1 MNFPALL
8 TSFKNTPWPRRLAWA
23 LAALVLLWM
32 LGWLAVPPLLR
43 GQGERLAT
51 EVLGR
56 RVTIGGVS
64 FRPWSL
70 ELSLHDVAV
79 AGADGKDALLQVQR
93 IYIDAELQ
101 SLVRLAPVVDALEV
115 DAPVLRV
122 TLLAPGQTDV
132 DDIVERLTRPGDPQA
147 KPVGFMLY
155 NIAVRDGAVDFR
167 DKTVDRTHEV
177 RDLRFTLPFLGNLGA
192 QREVKVVPRLA
203 FELNGSAFESHAE
216 TTPFAESLRTD
227 AGIQLKD
234 FDLAPYRGYLPASL
248 PVRLDAGTVDADL
261 RLSFEQRPAPVVQ
274 LSGVLRANGVRLSD
288 VQQHELLAFD
298 ALEVRLADL
307 QPFKRLLRI
316 EAVEWEAPRLALRRD
331 GAGHLNLEGRG
342 GQASAPA
349 ANKPDPGWRVELG
362 RLAVREGQASWRDE
376 SAPGTARL
384 ALHDI
389 VLDASAISMPVEH
402 PARFAGSLRLAGPE
416 ASKPAELAF
425 AGDGTDRQGKVA
437 LSVRSLALEWAAPY
451 LAQWATPRL
460 RGVLEADVGL
470 AWNGAALVAQVA
482 GLGLDD
488 VFLSCAS
495 ASDCE
500 GAAPAALA
508 LRGKQSLAELKRLRM
523 EDARIDL
530 AQHSVRVGRV
540 ALTQPRAL
548 VDRVADGRWMFERW
562 QRPRQPADGRQ
573 PQAGATPWAVQLAN
587 IEIDGGAVAFRDAVP
602 AEPVAFTM
610 TGLRLRLRDFAP
622 LAASARPSAISLSA
636 RLGTGRADPG
646 RLEYEGTLGLAPVQ
660 AQGRVL
666 ASHLPLHAFEPYV
679 ASALRVDVRRADG
692 SFKGQVRYAETPA
705 GPLLG
710 VQGDAALDDVRV
722 RMAPVAQAEEG
733 AGADVPRT
741 PRRGEELLNWKS
753 LGLRGIEVSMAPG
766 KPVAVDVRE
775 TALSDFFARIIVQ
788 SDGRINLQD
797 MLQPSATPQAVP
809 SASPGNAASAPV
821 SGGAADAGPAPV
833 IRFGPVALTGG
844 RVHFSDYF
852 IQPNY
857 SADLSELAGRLSAFS
872 SVPAADG
879 AAPEMADLELRGRAE
894 GTASLEVTGKFNPLA
909 KPLALDIQGRMRDL
923 ELPPLSPYTI
933 KYAGHGVERGKLS
946 MDVSYRVQPDGQLT
960 ASNKLVLNQLTF
972 GEPVQGAPAS
982 LPVKLAV
989 ALLADRNGVIDV
1001 DLPISGSLNDPEF
1014 RLGSV
1019 ILKIIGNLILKA
1031 VTAPFSLLAGAFGGG
1046 DELGSV
1052 PFAAGSALLD
1062 AEALQGLDKVVKAL
1076 IERPALKMTVAGMAS
1091 LEVERDAWKRA
1102 QLQQS
1107 LLAQKR
1113 RAALRAGQPAEE
1125 VKAVTPEEYPA
1136 LLKEVYRRSD
1146 IAKPR
1151 NLVGIAKD
1159 LPPGEMEALLLASIP
1174 VSEASMRELALARG
1188 VAVRDYLASRQLPS
1202 DRLFLGAVRVAPADA
1217 AWKPHAELT
1226 LATR

>member
-1 MNFPALL
+1 
-8 TSFKNTPWPRRLAWA
+8 
-23 LAALVLLWM
+23 
-32 LGWLAVPPLLR
+32 
-43 GQGERLAT
+43 
-51 EVLGR
+51 
-56 RVTIGGVS
+56 
-64 FRPWSL
+64 
-70 ELSLHDVAV
+70 
-79 AGADGKDALLQVQR
+79 
-93 IYIDAELQ
+93 
-101 SLVRLAPVVDALEV
+101 
-115 DAPVLRV
+115 
-122 TLLAPGQTDV
+122 
-132 DDIVERLTRPGDPQA
+132 
-147 KPVGFMLY
+147 
-155 NIAVRDGAVDFR
+155 
-167 DKTVDRTHEV
+167 
-177 RDLRFTLPFLGNLGA
+177 
-192 QREVKVVPRLA
+192 
-203 FELNGSAFESHAE
+203 
-216 TTPFAESLRTD
+216 
-227 AGIQLKD
+227 
-234 FDLAPYRGYLPASL
+234 
-248 PVRLDAGTVDADL
+248 
-261 RLSFEQRPAPVVQ
+261 
-274 LSGVLRANGVRLSD
+274 
-288 VQQHELLAFD
+288 
-298 ALEVRLADL
+298 
-307 QPFKRLLRI
+307 
-316 EAVEWEAPRLALRRD
+316 
-331 GAGHLNLEGRG
+331 
-342 GQASAPA
+342 
-349 ANKPDPGWRVELG
+349 
-362 RLAVREGQASWRDE
+362 
-376 SAPGTARL
+376 
-384 ALHDI
+384 
-389 VLDASAISMPVEH
+389 
-402 PARFAGSLRLAGPE
+402 
-416 ASKPAELAF
+416 
-425 AGDGTDRQGKVA
+425 
-437 LSVRSLALEWAAPY
+437 
-451 LAQWATPRL
+451 
-460 RGVLEADVGL
+460 
-470 AWNGAALVAQVA
+470 
-482 GLGLDD
+482 
-488 VFLSCAS
+488 
-495 ASDCE
+495 
-500 GAAPAALA
+500 
-508 LRGKQSLAELKRLRM
+508 
-523 EDARIDL
+523 
-530 AQHSVRVGRV
+530 
-540 ALTQPRAL
+540 
-548 VDRVADGRWMFERW
+548 
-562 QRPRQPADGRQ
+562 
-573 PQAGATPWAVQLAN
+573 
-587 IEIDGGAVAFRDAVP
+587 
-602 AEPVAFTM
+602 
-610 TGLRLRLRDFAP
+610 
-622 LAASARPSAISLSA
+622 
-636 RLGTGRADPG
+636 
-646 RLEYEGTLGLAPVQ
+646 
-660 AQGRVL
+660 
-666 ASHLPLHAFEPYV
+666 
-679 ASALRVDVRRADG
+679 
-692 SFKGQVRYAETPA
+692 
-705 GPLLG
+705 
-710 VQGDAALDDVRV
+710 
-722 RMAPVAQAEEG
+722 
-733 AGADVPRT
+733 
-741 PRRGEELLNWKS
+741 
-753 LGLRGIEVSMAPG
+753 MAPG

-872 SVPAADG
+872 SVPAAVG

-894 GTASLEVTGKFNPLA
+894 GTASLEVTGKLNPLA

-1031 VTAPFSLLAGAFGGG
+1031 VTAPFSLLAWAFGGG